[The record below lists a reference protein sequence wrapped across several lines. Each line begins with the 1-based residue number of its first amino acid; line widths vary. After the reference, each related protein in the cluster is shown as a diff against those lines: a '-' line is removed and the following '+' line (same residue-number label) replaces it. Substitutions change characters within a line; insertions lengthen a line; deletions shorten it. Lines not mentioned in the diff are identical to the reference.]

1 MQFDGAEL
9 AKATND
15 YSKRNLLGRGGFGS
29 VYRGS
34 VRMYGGGSES
44 FDISVYNNYHLT
56 MACMTKVIKG
66 YSIYGRWG
74 KML

>member
-34 VRMYGGGSES
+34 VRGCMEVAVKVLT
-44 FDISVYNNYHLT
+44 SVCIIIIILLWH
-56 MACMTKVIKG
+56 A
-66 YSIYGRWG
+66 
-74 KML
+74 